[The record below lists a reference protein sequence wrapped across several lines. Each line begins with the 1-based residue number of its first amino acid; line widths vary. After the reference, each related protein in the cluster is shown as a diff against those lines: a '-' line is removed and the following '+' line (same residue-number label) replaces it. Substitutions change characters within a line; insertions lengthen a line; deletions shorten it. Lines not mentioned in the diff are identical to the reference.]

1 MCIVF
6 RKASE
11 AKGVEM
17 GEDGWCS
24 NWEDSS
30 VYHEYGG
37 EMKYGCVVGGSEAGI
52 KCKNLVL
59 SAHAYS
65 RLWVFSN
72 MFLKEVSL
80 PLKADI
86 SIHANGLPT
95 LKCLWHPRVT
105 MTRSAQRT

>member
-37 EMKYGCVVGGSEAGI
+37 EMKYGSVVGRSEAGI
-52 KCKNLVL
+52 KGKSLVG
-59 SAHAYS
+59 SVHS
-65 RLWVFSN
+65 HSGF
-72 MFLKEVSL
+72 
-80 PLKADI
+80 
-86 SIHANGLPT
+86 
-95 LKCLWHPRVT
+95 
-105 MTRSAQRT
+105 